1 MNISE
6 ERFPF
11 GAPST
16 RRPPRPPAEGRARIA
31 IVGAYPSALH
41 VRWDLPRWAVEEHGL
56 AERVGALAVDVEPC
70 VFWDGTAP
78 HASQLVFDWKAAVG
92 FREGDATDEHGHAYG
107 HMNGTSGRAVAAHV
121 LAPLD
126 LTPAQA
132 FFTDV
137 LPRFFVKTGPPTR
150 PQQADRIRDV
160 YKPFAELTGLPPS
173 LLPQRPSQARLVAQA
188 IKEEGPRLR
197 AELAE
202 THAPTVVTLGE
213 EARAVIAEIADEASG
228 VPLGPLSRSDNYG
241 RHGSVRICN
250 YRASWYALTHP
261 GNRSPAW
268 ATLHKL
274 WVTLTAMERRED

>member
-1 MNISE
+1 MYTSE

-16 RRPPRPPAEGRARIA
+16 RRPPRQPTEGQAKVA

-41 VRWDLPRWAVEEHGL
+41 VRWDLPRWAAAEHGL

-78 HASQLVFDWKAAVG
+78 HASQLVADWKAAVG
-92 FREGDATDEHGHAYG
+92 FREGDEPDEHGHAYA
-107 HMNGTSGRAVAAHV
+107 HMNGTSGRAVAERV

-126 LTPAQA
+126 ATPAQT

-137 LPRFFVKTGPPTR
+137 LPRFFVKTGPPAR

-160 YKPFAELTGLPPS
+160 YTPFAELTGLPSS
-173 LLPQRPSQARLVAQA
+173 LLPQRPSPAQLVAQA
-188 IKEEGPRLR
+188 IKDEGSRLR

-202 THAPTVVTLGE
+202 AYAPTLVTLGE
-213 EARAVIAEIADEASG
+213 EARAVVAEVADEASG
-228 VPLGPLSRSDNYG
+228 APLDPLYRDDSYG
-241 RHGSVRICN
+241 RAGAVRIGN
-250 YRASWYALTHP
+250 YCAPWYALTHP

-268 ATLHKL
+268 TALHTRWASLIANTPKG
-274 WVTLTAMERRED
+274 